1 MSAKFNVMKP
11 ILKDILAIILG
22 LILGSITNMA
32 ILMISNN
39 IIPLPAG
46 ADNTTAEGLKA
57 TIHLFEPKHF
67 IFPFLAH
74 TIGTFIGAY
83 ICARIAA
90 HKMVLAMFIGL
101 FFLAGGI
108 YMVVILPS
116 PIWFT
121 LVDLLGAYLPVAYFA
136 GKIASDNKD
145 EKS

>member
-1 MSAKFNVMKP
+1 MNP
-11 ILKDILAIILG
+11 ILRNILAVIAG
-22 LILGSITNMA
+22 LVLGSIANMA
-32 ILMISNN
+32 VLMVSNN

-74 TIGTFIGAY
+74 AIGTFVGAY
-83 ICARIAA
+83 VCARIAA
-90 HKMVLAMFIGL
+90 HKMVLAMFVGL

-136 GKIASDNKD
+136 GKIASSSKN
-145 EKS
+145 ENS

>member
-1 MSAKFNVMKP
+1 MNP
-11 ILKDILAIILG
+11 ILRNILAVIAG
-22 LILGSITNMA
+22 LVLGSIANMA
-32 ILMISNN
+32 VLMVSNN

-46 ADNTTAEGLKA
+46 ADNTSAEGLKA

-74 TIGTFIGAY
+74 AIGTFVGAY
-83 ICARIAA
+83 VCARIAA
-90 HKMVLAMFIGL
+90 HKMVLAMFVGL

-108 YMVVILPS
+108 YMVVIMPS

-136 GKIASDNKD
+136 GRIASSGKNKN
-145 EKS
+145 S

>member
-1 MSAKFNVMKP
+1 MNP
-11 ILKDILAIILG
+11 ILRNILAVIAG
-22 LILGSITNMA
+22 LVLGSIANMA
-32 ILMISNN
+32 VLMVSNN

-74 TIGTFIGAY
+74 AIGTFVGAY
-83 ICARIAA
+83 VCARIAA
-90 HKMVLAMFIGL
+90 HKMVLAMFVGL

-136 GKIASDNKD
+136 GKIASSSKD
-145 EKS
+145 ENS

>member
-1 MSAKFNVMKP
+1 MNP
-11 ILKDILAIILG
+11 ILRNILAVIAG
-22 LILGSITNMA
+22 LVLGSIANMA
-32 ILMISNN
+32 VLMVSNN

-74 TIGTFIGAY
+74 AIGTFVGAY

-90 HKMVLAMFIGL
+90 HKMVLAMFVGL

-136 GKIASDNKD
+136 GKIASSSKD
-145 EKS
+145 ENS

>member
-1 MSAKFNVMKP
+1 MNP
-11 ILKDILAIILG
+11 ILRNILAVIAG
-22 LILGSITNMA
+22 LVLGSIANMA
-32 ILMISNN
+32 VLMVSNN

-74 TIGTFIGAY
+74 AVGTFVGAY
-83 ICARIAA
+83 VCARIAA

-136 GKIASDNKD
+136 GKIASSGKN
-145 EKS
+145 ENS

>member
-1 MSAKFNVMKP
+1 MNP
-11 ILKDILAIILG
+11 ILRNILAVIAG
-22 LILGSITNMA
+22 LVLGSIANMA
-32 ILMISNN
+32 VLMVSNN

-74 TIGTFIGAY
+74 AIGTFVGAY
-83 ICARIAA
+83 VCARIAA

-136 GKIASDNKD
+136 GKIASSGKN
-145 EKS
+145 ENS

>member
-1 MSAKFNVMKP
+1 MNP
-11 ILKDILAIILG
+11 ILRNILAVIAG
-22 LILGSITNMA
+22 LVLGSIANMA
-32 ILMISNN
+32 VLMVSNN

-74 TIGTFIGAY
+74 AIGTFVGAY

-90 HKMVLAMFIGL
+90 HKMVLAMFVGL

-136 GKIASDNKD
+136 GRIASSSKN
-145 EKS
+145 ENS

>member
-1 MSAKFNVMKP
+1 MNP
-11 ILKDILAIILG
+11 ILRNILG
-22 LILGSITNMA
+22 VIAGLVLGSIANMA
-32 ILMISNN
+32 VLMVSNN

-74 TIGTFIGAY
+74 AIGTFVGAY
-83 ICARIAA
+83 VCARIAA
-90 HKMVLAMFIGL
+90 HKMVLAMFVGL

-116 PIWFT
+116 PIWFS

-136 GKIASDNKD
+136 GKIASSGKN
-145 EKS
+145 ENS

>member
-1 MSAKFNVMKP
+1 MNP
-11 ILKDILAIILG
+11 ILRNILAVIAG
-22 LILGSITNMA
+22 LVLGSIANMDV
-32 ILMISNN
+32 LMVSNN

-46 ADNTTAEGLKA
+46 ADNTSAEGLKA

-74 TIGTFIGAY
+74 AIGTFVGAY
-83 ICARIAA
+83 VCARIAA
-90 HKMVLAMFIGL
+90 HKMVLAMFVGL

-108 YMVVILPS
+108 YIVVIMPS

-136 GKIASDNKD
+136 GRIASSSKN
-145 EKS
+145 ENS

>member
-1 MSAKFNVMKP
+1 MNP
-11 ILKDILAIILG
+11 ILRNILAVIAG
-22 LILGSITNMA
+22 LVIGSMVNMA
-32 ILMISNN
+32 IIMVSNN
-39 IIPLPAG
+39 VIPLPQG
-46 ADNTTAEGLKA
+46 ADNSSAETLKA

-74 TIGTFIGAY
+74 AIGTFVGAY
-83 ICARIAA
+83 VCARIAT

-121 LVDLLGAYLPVAYFA
+121 LVDLIGAYLPVAYFA
-136 GKIASDNKD
+136 GKIASSNNK
-145 EKS
+145 

>member
-1 MSAKFNVMKP
+1 MNP
-11 ILKDILAIILG
+11 ILRNILAVIAG
-22 LILGSITNMA
+22 LVLGSIANMA
-32 ILMISNN
+32 VLMVSNN
-39 IIPLPAG
+39 IIPLPTG

-74 TIGTFIGAY
+74 AIGTFVGAY
-83 ICARIAA
+83 VCARIAA
-90 HKMVLAMFIGL
+90 HKMVLAMFVGL

-136 GKIASDNKD
+136 GKIASSSKN
-145 EKS
+145 ENS

>member
-1 MSAKFNVMKP
+1 MNP
-11 ILKDILAIILG
+11 ILRNILAVIAG
-22 LILGSITNMA
+22 LVLGSIANMA
-32 ILMISNN
+32 VLMVSNN
-39 IIPLPAG
+39 VIPLPAG

-74 TIGTFIGAY
+74 AIGTFVGAY
-83 ICARIAA
+83 VCARIAA
-90 HKMVLAMFIGL
+90 HKMVLAMFVGL

-136 GKIASDNKD
+136 GKIASSSKN
-145 EKS
+145 ENS

>member
-1 MSAKFNVMKP
+1 MNP
-11 ILKDILAIILG
+11 ILRNILAVIAG
-22 LILGSITNMA
+22 LVLGSIANMA
-32 ILMISNN
+32 VLMVSNN

-46 ADNTTAEGLKA
+46 ADNTSAEGLKA

-74 TIGTFIGAY
+74 AIGTFVGAY
-83 ICARIAA
+83 VCARIAA
-90 HKMVLAMFIGL
+90 HKMVLAMFVGL

-108 YMVVILPS
+108 YMVVIMPS

-136 GKIASDNKD
+136 GRIASSSKN
-145 EKS
+145 ENS

>member
-1 MSAKFNVMKP
+1 MNP
-11 ILKDILAIILG
+11 ILRNILAVIAG
-22 LILGSITNMA
+22 LVIGSIVNMG
-32 ILMISNN
+32 IIMISHS

-46 ADNTTAEGLKA
+46 ADNTTVEGLKA
-57 TIHLFEPKHF
+57 TMHLFEPKHF

-74 TIGTFIGAY
+74 AIGAFVGAY
-83 ICARIAA
+83 VCARIAV

-108 YMVVILPS
+108 YMVMMVPS

-136 GKIASDNKD
+136 GKIASSSKN
-145 EKS
+145 ENS

>member
-1 MSAKFNVMKP
+1 MNP
-11 ILKDILAIILG
+11 ILRNILAVIAG
-22 LILGSITNMA
+22 LVLGSIANMA
-32 ILMISNN
+32 ILMVSNN
-39 IIPLPAG
+39 IIPLPVG
-46 ADNTTAEGLKA
+46 ADNSTPEALKA

-74 TIGTFIGAY
+74 AIGTFVGAY

-90 HKMVLAMFIGL
+90 HKMVLAMFVGL

-136 GKIASDNKD
+136 GKIASSSKN
-145 EKS
+145 ENS